1 MEAHRKVVKVW
12 ELPTAWL
19 PLNSSSLLGDGLDRN
34 VAAILLVADESGG
47 RVGADTE
54 EADADGIVNVMH
66 YL

>member
-19 PLNSSSLLGDGLDRN
+19 PLNSSLLGDGLDRN
-34 VAAILLVADESGG
+34 VAAILLVHESGG